1 MLSRLPPGA
10 DCNRG
15 QEWTLLAFAQ
25 SLALKYSASSSES
38 PGRGDR
44 TAASVQGAIDMV
56 RRVAPNDD
64 ANGGDG
70 ARNGPSAHVE
80 STFLSPLPGLCNS
93 FAHLPTA
100 CAVGWILPP
109 LPRLRRKTCCRG
121 FRRLRTTSQT
131 KTACYSPAPRANPDN
146 TLPPTRFHIKTGR
159 RRPARHRWAIDS
171 KTQRKAA

>member
-1 MLSRLPPGA
+1 
-10 DCNRG
+10 
-15 QEWTLLAFAQ
+15 
-25 SLALKYSASSSES
+25 
-38 PGRGDR
+38 
-44 TAASVQGAIDMV
+44 MV

-109 LPRLRRKTCCRG
+109 LPRLRRKDLLSRIPATQNYLTNKNCLL
-121 FRRLRTTSQT
+121 FTSAQ
-131 KTACYSPAPRANPDN
+131 
-146 TLPPTRFHIKTGR
+146 
-159 RRPARHRWAIDS
+159 S
-171 KTQRKAA
+171 KS